1 MGEVYLARHRGPD
14 GFEKLVVLKTL
25 LPHLSENDELLAM
38 FKDEAR
44 LSARLIHPNICQ
56 TFEFDQ
62 ADGTWYIA
70 MEYLRGDDLRNLTRA
85 CDAQGQPI
93 PAPLAC
99 RIVADA
105 AAGLDFAHALRD
117 ETGHRFAIV
126 HRDISP
132 QNVFVTFSGGV
143 KLIDFG
149 VAKAAGGTHH
159 TGTGALKGKFAYM
172 SPEQVAGVPLDGRSD
187 IFALGIVLHELLTRR
202 RLFKAESDLETLANV
217 RACNVPAPS
226 AIDPR
231 LPRAL
236 DDIVLTALAKDREHR
251 YRTAQQ
257 LRLGLEQWLVDS
269 RMSAS
274 SAHLEEFLQR
284 VYGERLDPETDPERT
299 PATSPAKELRA
310 RARTSSGL
318 VRSRARAAA
327 IGAAAV
333 AALGVAAVAR
343 FTARPVA
350 PPALAPASA
359 APQQAAPNVR
369 VQVETVPPG
378 AQIREGPTLVG
389 ISPAFWETTPGEHQ
403 LTFTLQGYRESTAT
417 VIVAEGSR
425 YVVALARVRAEARRP
440 ARDPALKVER

>member
-1 MGEVYLARHRGPD
+1 
-14 GFEKLVVLKTL
+14 
-25 LPHLSENDELLAM
+25 
-38 FKDEAR
+38 
-44 LSARLIHPNICQ
+44 
-56 TFEFDQ
+56 
-62 ADGTWYIA
+62 
-70 MEYLRGDDLRNLTRA
+70 
-85 CDAQGQPI
+85 
-93 PAPLAC
+93 
-99 RIVADA
+99 VADA

-117 ETGHRFAIV
+117 ETGRRFGIV

-143 KLIDFG
+143 KIIDFG
-149 VAKAAGGTHH
+149 VAKAAGGTHN
-159 TGTGALKGKFAYM
+159 TRTGALKGKFAYM
-172 SPEQVAGVPLDGRSD
+172 SPEQVAGAPLDGRSD

-217 RACNVPAPS
+217 SACNVPAPS

-236 DDIVLTALAKDREHR
+236 DDIVLTALAKDRDHR

-299 PATSPAKELRA
+299 PAASPGAKELRA
-310 RARTSSGL
+310 RARTSSGV
-318 VRSRARAAA
+318 VRSRARLAAMA
-327 IGAAAV
+327 AAAV
-333 AALGVAAVAR
+333 AAVGVAAVAR
-343 FTARPVA
+343 FTARPAA
-350 PPALAPASA
+350 PPALAPPPA
-359 APQQAAPNVR
+359 ARPQAAPNVR

-378 AQIREGPTLVG
+378 AHIREGATLVG
-389 ISPAFWETTPGEHQ
+389 ISPAFWETTPGEHH
-403 LTFTLQGYRESTAT
+403 LTFTLPGYRESTAT
-417 VIVAEGSR
+417 VIAAEGGR
-425 YVVALARVRAEARRP
+425 YMVALARVPAEAKRP